1 MNSVIYKI
9 HFKHMFKKKRTRK
22 NSSLLGV
29 KKPISVT
36 KIVFLLNTEHIGN
49 LGRGHMTLASF
60 YQVPTSKLCR
70 LKGRVWACSE
80 KKIF

>member
-1 MNSVIYKI
+1 M
-9 HFKHMFKKKRTRK
+9 
-22 NSSLLGV
+22 
-29 KKPISVT
+29 T

-70 LKGRVWACSE
+70 MKGRVWACSE
-80 KKIF
+80 KKIFFNPEDALSSVGVAGETLSTARAILAS